1 MDVANALK
9 ANNRDVGGSI
19 FEMNSMGYM
28 IRGLGYIEDIQDIEE
43 ISVGSNKSIPIRLKD
58 VADVQMSSDI
68 RLGIADENGEGEV
81 VGGVV
86 VARYGENAKEV
97 IDNVKAKLGDVEKG
111 LPPGV
116 EINIAYDR
124 SDLIEAAIA
133 TLKEAL
139 IEEVI
144 LVSFVV
150 LLFLFHVRSALV
162 ATITI
167 PLSVLI
173 GFMFVKLFGISLNIM
188 SLGGIALAIGDL
200 VDAGIV
206 MTENAY
212 KGLVKGVLKTE

>member
-1 MDVANALK
+1 
-9 ANNRDVGGSI
+9 
-19 FEMNSMGYM
+19 
-28 IRGLGYIEDIQDIEE
+28 
-43 ISVGSNKSIPIRLKD
+43 
-58 VADVQMSSDI
+58 MSSDI
-68 RLGIADENGEGEV
+68 RLGIVDENGEGEV

-97 IDNVKAKLGDVEKG
+97 IDNVKAKLGEVEKG

-116 EINIAYDR
+116 KIKVAYDR
-124 SDLIEAAIA
+124 SDLIEAAVA

-139 IEEVI
+139 IEEIIV
-144 LVSFVV
+144 VSLVV
-150 LLFLFHVRSALV
+150 LLFLFHIRSAVV
-162 ATITI
+162 AIITI

-173 GFMFVKLFGISLNIM
+173 GFIVIKLFGISLNIM

-212 KGLVKGVLKTE
+212 KSLVNAVLKTEE